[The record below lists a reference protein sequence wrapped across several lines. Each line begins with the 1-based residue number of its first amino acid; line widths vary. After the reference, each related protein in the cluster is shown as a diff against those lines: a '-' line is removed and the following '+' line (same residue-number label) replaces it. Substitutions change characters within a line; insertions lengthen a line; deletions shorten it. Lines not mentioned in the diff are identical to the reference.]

1 MEKSENVYKHT
12 REILAKYSRNLRHV
26 CLIALCLFACAA
38 HAQRVLILTTRESPG
53 FVPWLTGIRDAYQ
66 AAGATSID
74 YRYGVLNRTT
84 PAPTSLFADK
94 DVVVIAA
101 AGNGAINAVQ
111 YNVLA
116 NVMKNR
122 PNPNGMTFV
131 FYLDPCCGQTYISDM
146 VSPLNGVTGWGLG
159 SIHINSSDTLPLNT
173 ASPYQSFFSDPALA
187 TIPASAYSVLTNV
200 PANNIIYKDSA
211 TPTPGKAHTIFV
223 PRREANHGNGACV
236 LFSGDMNMMAPG
248 SPRSVALA
256 RAAMDLNASTH
267 CKDTN
272 TGNYAVPTLQGWGLG
287 LLAVGMGALAWR
299 RQRRR
304 VA

>member
-1 MEKSENVYKHT
+1 M
-12 REILAKYSRNLRHV
+12 
-26 CLIALCLFACAA
+26 
-38 HAQRVLILTTRESPG
+38 
-53 FVPWLTGIRDAYQ
+53 PWLTAIRDAYQ

-173 ASPYQSFFSDPALA
+173 ASPYQSFFSDPAVA
-187 TIPASAYSVLTNV
+187 SIPAAAFGVLTNV
-200 PANNIIYKDSA
+200 PANNIIYNGSA
-211 TPTPGKAHTIFV
+211 TPGETHTMFV
-223 PRREANHGNGACV
+223 PRLEANHGNDACV
-236 LFSGDMNMMAPG
+236 LFSGDMNMMDPHNT
-248 SPRSVALA
+248 RRVALA

-272 TGNYAVPTLQGWGLG
+272 TGNYAVPTLQGWGLS